1 MGKKILFS
9 PIGGTDPITK
19 EHDGSM
25 LHIVRHYNPDK
36 IYLFLSKEMSECEM
50 QDHRYTKALELLG
63 EHQGRIYD
71 YEVIDRP
78 DLVDVQDYNVFYDIF
93 GKILKEI
100 QDQMVKDDILLVN
113 IASGTPAMKSALGVL
128 AALAEYS
135 FIPIQVSTP
144 IKAINKNIK
153 TYDLIE
159 QWKNNKDNDDNT
171 DNRCVAKKV
180 TNLLELL
187 KKDMIKKHIQVYDY
201 VAALQIANDM
211 KNQINP
217 ETVTFLRFANARLL
231 LDFNTMNQWMERL
244 PEYYKDVLFPVKNP
258 EQRNIYE
265 YALGL
270 QIKLQKEEYADFV
283 RAITPIVLDL
293 CVMILENNTKI
304 KISDYTSRE
313 KNGVENWD
321 MNKLKNTPVGD
332 VLQKEFHNKFKA
344 GPVYSSNIVPLM
356 RTFIKNGRLVKDAE
370 CIRNVEQK
378 IRNIAAHEI
387 VSITSEKI
395 QKLTGNSPRE
405 IMQVIKNLIA
415 YAGIDRKRKYWDSYD
430 KMNEL
435 ILKSLKNT

>member
-171 DNRCVAKKV
+171 DNRCEAKKV

-304 KISDYTSRE
+304 KISLNYSR
-313 KNGVENWD
+313 D
-321 MNKLKNTPVGD
+321 
-332 VLQKEFHNKFKA
+332 
-344 GPVYSSNIVPLM
+344 
-356 RTFIKNGRLVKDAE
+356 
-370 CIRNVEQK
+370 
-378 IRNIAAHEI
+378 
-387 VSITSEKI
+387 SI
-395 QKLTGNSPRE
+395 
-405 IMQVIKNLIA
+405 
-415 YAGIDRKRKYWDSYD
+415 
-430 KMNEL
+430 
-435 ILKSLKNT
+435 